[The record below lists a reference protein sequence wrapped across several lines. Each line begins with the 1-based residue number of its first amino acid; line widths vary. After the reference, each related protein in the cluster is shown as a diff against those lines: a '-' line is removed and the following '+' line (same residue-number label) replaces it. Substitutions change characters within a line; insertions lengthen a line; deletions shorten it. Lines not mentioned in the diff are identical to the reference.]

1 MPSSTGTSSSA
12 RRDDP
17 PRRPP
22 VKAVLANADPSSVER
37 TSAADPSVE
46 LDLERLSAAAAL
58 AVAKAA
64 EEDDPKQAL
73 DAAVGALH
81 DAAPGILP
89 SVFVLEHGRLW
100 LVAQRGYAVV
110 PDGIRVDSGVTGRVV
125 RLGRAQLVRDVRSDA
140 DYVSALPGVLSELAL
155 PLLVGGTVVGVLNVE
170 SERGLPADGAE
181 AFGALTAALAPL
193 ARTLS
198 TGRTL
203 DLPALARLFVHV
215 GSMRDPDEIA
225 AIAAASLSKIIPLE
239 VSQVVL
245 WDEAARPW
253 SSPPGGRR
261 RSGRLRSRPRRSP
274 ARGSDRAHGRVPAPR
289 GGPRG
294 SDASRVAALRANG
307 EEIGALV
314 GSGGPVARV
323 DPVQLDT
330 AAVLAAHVAA
340 SLDAAVALRRERESA
355 VTDSL
360 TGVLNRRGLEE
371 RLERELAAA
380 KERRVPM
387 SLLVI
392 DCDDLKE
399 INDRAGHEF
408 GDALLREVAGVLTR
422 SLPEGAA
429 AGRLGGDE
437 FVVTLP
443 EAGTDMAEA
452 LGERIRSILAEGLT
466 EAGFPSGSAPASRR
480 IRSTA
485 RARPRSSGRPTRRS
499 TPRRTPGRTGSR
511 RSATSRSDLRAQKP
525 GKNAGERRRGPP
537 SDASILRD
545 AAAAV
550 EAFHAEATSGGVCNR
565 LCKSLVFVVGAT
577 ACSASTVD
585 GEYLVDLASHALRDI
600 ALGREAAYRI
610 ADFPLTAEVLRT
622 AEPRAVSFADGDVD
636 PAEAF
641 ILRELNMSALL
652 MLPLRVRGTAWGL
665 VELYEMR
672 LRRFSEEDL
681 AVARFLVG
689 QAERRLDVIATADPP
704 LRRPPVYELP
714 SDASGAGRGR
724 GRRSAWSRR
733 GAGTAPRARRGTPPR
748 RSRTSPL
755 LRRRRPRS
763 RPGGTTGRGRRRGAG
778 RGVVARRLL
787 LAPPRASSAS
797 SRWERSASRAARA
810 CSRCSTAAR
819 FSSTA
824 PSSLRRSARRPPPR
838 GSAPRASSARDA
850 RSARSA
856 SRASRSADPTRSA
869 RSTDV
874 RASRTSSSRR
884 PRSDTALSKRP
895 ACSSSS
901 RRRSARSCSSRSSGV
916 VSWWTSLRETAPSQS
931 GSSVARSSSLALV
944 VARARHALS
953 FLGCVD
959 AGGPTLSRRV
969 RSGPP
974 TTRDFAGRAVL
985 LRGPSL
991 QGQDVGRRSR

>member
-245 WDEAARPW
+245 WDDVGAPVELASWRAKTIGPSPLSPEEITSTREAIEPTVVCQLLDA
-253 SSPPGGRR
+253 G
-261 RSGRLRSRPRRSP
+261 LE
-274 ARGSDRAHGRVPAPR
+274 DRTPLVWL
-289 GGPRG
+289 
-294 SDASRVAALRANG
+294 ALRANG

-466 EAGFPSGSAPASRR
+466 EAGFPLRISAGISTYPFDGAGPTALLRAADQALYAAKDAGKDRIASFSD
-480 IRSTA
+480 IA
-485 RARPRSSGRPTRRS
+485 
-499 TPRRTPGRTGSR
+499 
-511 RSATSRSDLRAQKP
+511 RSDLRAQKP

-689 QAERRLDVIATADPP
+689 QAERRLDLIATADPP

-714 SDASGAGRGR
+714 SDRE
-724 GRRSAWSRR
+724 RR
-733 GAGTAPRARRGTPPR
+733 GPR
-748 RSRTSPL
+748 
-755 LRRRRPRS
+755 
-763 RPGGTTGRGRRRGAG
+763 
-778 RGVVARRLL
+778 
-787 LAPPRASSAS
+787 
-797 SRWERSASRAARA
+797 
-810 CSRCSTAAR
+810 
-819 FSSTA
+819 
-824 PSSLRRSARRPPPR
+824 
-838 GSAPRASSARDA
+838 
-850 RSARSA
+850 
-856 SRASRSADPTRSA
+856 TR
-869 RSTDV
+869 
-874 RASRTSSSRR
+874 
-884 PRSDTALSKRP
+884 
-895 ACSSSS
+895 
-901 RRRSARSCSSRSSGV
+901 
-916 VSWWTSLRETAPSQS
+916 
-931 GSSVARSSSLALV
+931 
-944 VARARHALS
+944 
-953 FLGCVD
+953 
-959 AGGPTLSRRV
+959 
-969 RSGPP
+969 
-974 TTRDFAGRAVL
+974 
-985 LRGPSL
+985 
-991 QGQDVGRRSR
+991 